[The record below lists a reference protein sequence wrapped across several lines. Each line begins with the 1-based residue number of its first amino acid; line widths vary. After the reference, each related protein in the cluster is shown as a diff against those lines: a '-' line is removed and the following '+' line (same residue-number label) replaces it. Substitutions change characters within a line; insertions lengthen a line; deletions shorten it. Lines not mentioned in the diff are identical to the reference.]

1 MRASA
6 KIEHPNT
13 IRVYDFGETDGRLFL
28 AMEYLEDRTLRE
40 VLGADGPLQAMT
52 VPAAGRSRPTLTA
65 TDRHYLGGGT
75 KRLRSVHRTNDRG
88 PFAILASTP

>member
-28 AMEYLEDRTLRE
+28 AMEYLEGRTLQSLRR
-40 VLGADGPLQAMT
+40 V
-52 VPAAGRSRPTLTA
+52 TLA
-65 TDRHYLGGGT
+65 
-75 KRLRSVHRTNDRG
+75 
-88 PFAILASTP
+88 PP